1 MKFWSFLIK
10 NIKNIKSDEQPS
22 QQHQKPSFIS
32 MVISVIAAM
41 FGVQTEQNRQRDF
54 SQGNPLPYILIGV
67 VFIILFVVALITIV
81 SLVLPDPVS

>member
-1 MKFWSFLIK
+1 MKFWPFSLK
-10 NIKNIKSDEQPS
+10 NINYIKSDEQHD
-22 QQHQKPSFIS
+22 QQHQKPKFMS